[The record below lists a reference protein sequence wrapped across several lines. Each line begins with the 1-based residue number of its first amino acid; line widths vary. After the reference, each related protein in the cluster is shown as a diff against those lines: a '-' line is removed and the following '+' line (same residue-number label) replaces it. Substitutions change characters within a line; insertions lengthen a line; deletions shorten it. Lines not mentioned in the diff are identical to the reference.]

1 MQCETKE
8 PDMSKITRL
17 TFATAALL
25 GSVAVAG
32 AQTAQDH
39 DAHHPDTAAPT
50 TAPAAPNLSPGGA
63 RGAMPMTDMGNMMGG
78 DMGRMLSM
86 MRMMHGGGGMGM
98 MPFDHIEGRIA
109 FYKAEFG
116 ITDAQLPQWNAFA
129 DALRGNAKGMR
140 TAMTAMMQAGV
151 PNTVPARMDA
161 MVQMMSAHLDAM
173 KATAAA
179 MKPLYAVLSDDQKK
193 TADELMAEH
202 PMGMPARGMGGR

>member
-1 MQCETKE
+1 
-8 PDMSKITRL
+8 MSKITRL

-32 AQTAQDH
+32 AQTAQDPN
-39 DAHHPDTAAPT
+39 AHHPDTAAPT
-50 TAPAAPNLSPGGA
+50 TAPAAPKPSPGGA
-63 RGAMPMTDMGNMMGG
+63 KGAMPMTGMRKTMGG
-78 DMGRMLSM
+78 EMGRTMSMMSM

-98 MPFDHIEGRIA
+98 TPFDHIEGRIA
-109 FYKAEFG
+109 FYKAELG

-140 TAMTAMMQAGV
+140 GAMTATMQAGV
-151 PNTVPARMDA
+151 PATVPARMEA

-173 KATAAA
+173 KATLAAV
-179 MKPLYAVLSDDQKK
+179 KPLYAVLSDDQKK

-202 PMGMPARGMGGR
+202 PMGMPAKGMGGR

>member
-1 MQCETKE
+1 
-8 PDMSKITRL
+8 MSQITRL

-39 DAHHPDTAAPT
+39 DAHHPDAAAPT
-50 TAPAAPNLSPGGA
+50 TAPAAPNPSPGGA
-63 RGAMPMTDMGNMMGG
+63 SGAMPMMGMGNMTGG
-78 DMGRMLSM
+78 EMGRMMSMMPM

-109 FYKAEFG
+109 FYKAELG

-129 DALRGNAKGMR
+129 DALRGSAKGVR
-140 TAMTAMMQAGV
+140 TAMTPMMQAGV
-151 PNTVPARMDA
+151 PTTVPARMEA
-161 MVQMMSAHLDAM
+161 MVQVMSAHLDAM
-173 KATAAA
+173 KATLAAV
-179 MKPLYAVLSDDQKK
+179 KPLYAVLSDDQKK
-193 TADELMAEH
+193 TADELLAGH